1 MKITIKDKEIELKN
15 TLRSMIMYENI
26 AEKSFNPETVTDIIT
41 YMYCVVVASSNDYT
55 LTFDEFINYV
65 DENPTIFD
73 EFGQWLTSITSSNN
87 AVKKN

>member
-73 EFGQWLTSITSSNN
+73 EFGQWLTSITTSNN
-87 AVKKN
+87 VIKKN

>member
-73 EFGQWLTSITSSNN
+73 EFGQWLTSITASNN

>member
-1 MKITIKDKEIELKN
+1 MKITIKDKDIELKN

-26 AEKSFNPETVTDIIT
+26 TEKSFNPETVTDIIT
-41 YMYCVVVASSNDYT
+41 YMYCVVIASSNDYT

-73 EFGQWLTSITSSNN
+73 EFGQWLTSITTSNN
-87 AVKKN
+87 ALKKN

>member
-1 MKITIKDKEIELKN
+1 MKITIKDKDIELKN

-55 LTFDEFINYV
+55 LTFDEFINYI

-73 EFGQWLTSITSSNN
+73 EFGKWLTSITASNN

>member
-1 MKITIKDKEIELKN
+1 MKITIKDKDIELKN

-26 AEKSFNPETVTDIIT
+26 TEKSFNPETVTDIIT

-73 EFGQWLTSITSSNN
+73 EFGE
-87 AVKKN
+87 